1 MLEKKSIHLFVLFFL
16 LGMGIMFTGFAQDT
30 TGQKHMLWKVSY
42 QNEVQG
48 YLAGSIHMVTPDF
61 YPLDSVFYQTFAKS
75 NPVVFELDKDKAKND
90 FAVVMDTAVY
100 KKGDRLENHLSPE
113 LYIKTKQRLKMI
125 PNIEILKPWLAAFF
139 IKALNI
145 MNEGNTMPGIDSHF
159 HQKAKKDGKTIVGL
173 ETVEEQL
180 KVFADLDEDQQVEF
194 LKFNLKNKEDKERE
208 EKNKMMNFWKTGN
221 VKAVHKLLNSKNF
234 NHLGNFS
241 KELNKKLIIA
251 RNENWRKKLETMF
264 KQNKKPMVIVGYGHL
279 VGNHNLIEMLRQD
292 GYTVEQM

>member
-1 MLEKKSIHLFVLFFL
+1 MLEKNWIHHVILFL
-16 LGMGIMFTGFAQDT
+16 LFGMGIMLTGFAQDT
-30 TGQKHMLWKVSY
+30 TGHKHMLWKVSH

-48 YLAGSIHMVTPDF
+48 YLAGSIHMVKPDF
-61 YPLDSVFYQTFAKS
+61 YPLDSVFYQTFTKS
-75 NPVVFELDKDKAKND
+75 NPVVFELDKDKAKSG

-100 KKGDRLENHLSPE
+100 KNGDRLENHLSPE
-113 LYIKTKQRLKMI
+113 LYAKTQQRLKMM

-145 MNEGNTMPGIDSHF
+145 MNEGSTMSGIDSHF
-159 HQKAKKDGKTIVGL
+159 YQKAKKDGKTIVGL

-180 KVFADLDEDQQVEF
+180 KIFADLDEDQQVEF
-194 LKFNLKNKEDKERE
+194 LKFNLKNEGNKERE
-208 EKNKMMNFWKTGN
+208 EENKMVNFWKAGN
-221 VKAVHKLLNSKNF
+221 VKAAHKLLNSKNF

-241 KELNKKLIIA
+241 KEFNKKLIIA

-292 GYTVEQM
+292 GYTIEQL